1 MQFQMELIVYTQDT
15 TYSKMLAKR
24 KREDEQEAVNAFV
37 SLAKSQSKTVNNNS
51 SGATLKE
58 MLKHLKS
65 YYQVNVTETLFF
77 MFAFKNMI

>member
-15 TYSKMLAKR
+15 TYNQMLAKR
-24 KREDEQEAVNAFV
+24 KREDEEEAVN
-37 SLAKSQSKTVNNNS
+37 SPVNNNS

>member
-15 TYSKMLAKR
+15 TYSRMLAKR
-24 KREDEQEAVNAFV
+24 KREDEAEAVNC
-37 SLAKSQSKTVNNNS
+37 KTVNNNS

-65 YYQVNVTETLFF
+65 YYQVNVTETFF
-77 MFAFKNMI
+77 F

>member
-15 TYSKMLAKR
+15 TYNQMLAKR
-24 KREDEQEAVNAFV
+24 KREDEKEAVN
-37 SLAKSQSKTVNNNS
+37 SLVNNNS

>member
-15 TYSKMLAKR
+15 TYSQMLAKR
-24 KREDEQEAVNAFV
+24 KREEKEEAVN
-37 SLAKSQSKTVNNNS
+37 SLVNNNS

-65 YYQVNVTETLFF
+65 YYKVNVTETLFF

>member
-15 TYSKMLAKR
+15 TYSQMLAKR
-24 KREDEQEAVNAFV
+24 KREDEEEAVKF
-37 SLAKSQSKTVNNNS
+37 VNNNS

>member
-15 TYSKMLAKR
+15 TYNQMLAKR
-24 KREDEQEAVNAFV
+24 KREDKEEAVN
-37 SLAKSQSKTVNNNS
+37 SLVNSNS

>member
-15 TYSKMLAKR
+15 TYSQMLAKR
-24 KREDEQEAVNAFV
+24 KREDKEEAVN
-37 SLAKSQSKTVNNNS
+37 SLVNSNS